1 MCSVKSMRGRFELSD
16 IWFSCLAV
24 STNHEIFTFSDALR
38 GLWLF
43 EPRCLSPA
51 FLGLQTGQNA

>member
-1 MCSVKSMRGRFELSD
+1 MRGRFELSD

-43 EPRCLSPA
+43 EPRCLCS
-51 FLGLQTGQNA
+51 FFGLQTGQNA